1 MIVFLFVVVGVVTI
15 GSSHNPTRSNFVDG
29 QLTYSTTAAAS
40 STNRVTG
47 LAFKHRLYVPYGPDL
62 TLSPPQNGTNGE
74 IWNGYGFGMGAVEH
88 FAYDPY
94 QRYVYAQ
101 SEFAP
106 YVSIIDYSSIE
117 SNSGQPSVTSYSLD
131 LTSYDSD
138 IRDIAVCNDYLM
150 IVATDANVILQ
161 YTTVQRSAPTTPTL
175 VREISAGNQPDNI
188 RFNTD
193 CTILAVANENDGSST
208 AVGTIHLVSNLNEN
222 EPTVQT
228 VSDIRSAQ

>member
-1 MIVFLFVVVGVVTI
+1 MVLK
-15 GSSHNPTRSNFVDG
+15 N
-29 QLTYSTTAAAS
+29 
-40 STNRVTG
+40 
-47 LAFKHRLYVPYGPDL
+47 RLYVPYGPDL

-74 IWNGYGFGMGAVEH
+74 IWDGYGFGMGAVEH
-88 FAYDPY
+88 FAYDPVH
-94 QRYVYAQ
+94 RYVYAQ

-106 YVSIIDYSSIE
+106 YVSIIDYSSVE
-117 SNSGQPSVTSYSLD
+117 SNSGQPSITPFSLD

-138 IRDIAVCNDYLM
+138 IRNIAVCNDYLM
-150 IVATDANVILQ
+150 IVATDANLILQ
-161 YTTVQRSAPTTPTL
+161 YTTVKRSSPIQLTL

-222 EPTVQT
+222 EPTVRT
-228 VSDIRSAQ
+228 VRIKIHIFS